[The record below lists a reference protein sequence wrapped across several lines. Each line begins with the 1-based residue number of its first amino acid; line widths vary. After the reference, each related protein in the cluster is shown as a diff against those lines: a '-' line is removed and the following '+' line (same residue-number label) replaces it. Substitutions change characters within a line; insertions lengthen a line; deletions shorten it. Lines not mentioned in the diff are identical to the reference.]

1 MYKDYHIYEKEE
13 VVIALYYNETGR
25 KIEKSYPKT
34 ITFEE
39 ISLSLDNE
47 KTEIEKEN
55 KKLEEENKKLEEEKE
70 EVQKELNKLKN
81 TVADVITSGNVER
94 LNNSVEEWKFNP
106 STITNEEDKF
116 EYNPSQLVKYKDVI
130 YLVTNT
136 VKPTQ
141 EQTPDVA
148 INFYRRVK
156 EEELNIQSWEEV
168 QKPVST
174 GTLVIDNNKVYRYKG
189 SIPGHFRPI
198 EDLHSWEDLGLVSE
212 YKG

>member
-13 VVIALYYNETGR
+13 VVTVLYYNETGR

-34 ITFEE
+34 VTFEE

-81 TVADVITSGNVER
+81 TVADVITSGNIER

-116 EYNPSQLVKYKDVI
+116 EYSPGQLVKYKDVV

-141 EQTPDVA
+141 YQTPDVA